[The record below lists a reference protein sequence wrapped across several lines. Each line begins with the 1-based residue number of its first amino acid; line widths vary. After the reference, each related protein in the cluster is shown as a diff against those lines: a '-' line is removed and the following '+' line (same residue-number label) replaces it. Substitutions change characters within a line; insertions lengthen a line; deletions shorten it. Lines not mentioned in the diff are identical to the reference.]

1 MKVGLASSSCLF
13 EKEVVVFFDCLEPWD
28 LSDLLRIEAFESFD
42 FAVLPA
48 IDYFTDLPPILDF
61 LVKAFEFLL
70 VLD

>member
-1 MKVGLASSSCLF
+1 
-13 EKEVVVFFDCLEPWD
+13 